1 MAHFYI
7 DKNSFL
13 RKSVQRLN
21 VCFVLL
27 NIKIKI
33 KKKSNKNKNANS
45 NLTQD
50 GKAW

>member
-21 VCFVLL
+21 VCFVL